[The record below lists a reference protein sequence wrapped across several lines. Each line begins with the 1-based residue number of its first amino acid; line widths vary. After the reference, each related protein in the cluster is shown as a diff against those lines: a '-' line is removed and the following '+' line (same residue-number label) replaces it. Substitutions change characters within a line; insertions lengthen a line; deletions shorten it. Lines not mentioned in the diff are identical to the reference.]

1 VSKQSQNGQIVW
13 DDVRKVLVAH
23 WTPGPGLQLQEH
35 KSYDLGDTWTG
46 PRNLSFLHAEG
57 PPVQPGQQPSF
68 WASPGAA
75 LQLSPGNPFHP
86 NRLVFTGRM
95 NSCGVFWF
103 TDDGET
109 YHMARNASG
118 HPFCQPEI
126 AETAL
131 AETPDGGILT
141 SSRNGIFHGPGKCNC
156 RATTR
161 SHDGGSTFGDLSSDP
176 ALVEPEW

>member
-1 VSKQSQNGQIVW
+1 
-13 DDVRKVLVAH
+13 
-23 WTPGPGLQLQEH
+23 
-35 KSYDLGDTWTG
+35 
-46 PRNLSFLHAEG
+46 
-57 PPVQPGQQPSF
+57 
-68 WASPGAA
+68 
-75 LQLSPGNPFHP
+75 
-86 NRLVFTGRM
+86 M